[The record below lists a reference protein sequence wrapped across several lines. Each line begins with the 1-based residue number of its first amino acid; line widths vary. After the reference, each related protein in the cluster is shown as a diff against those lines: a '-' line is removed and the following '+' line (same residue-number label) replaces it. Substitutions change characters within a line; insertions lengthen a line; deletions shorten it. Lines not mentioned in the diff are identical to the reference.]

1 MSNPYLPHV
10 AVITDI
16 RDEGPGLKSLDLAFR
31 DESVWQTFLPQPGQF
46 VELSVFGEGEA
57 PFGVATAPCEERK
70 LRLSVQAVGRLTNAL
85 HGMSPGDEVGVRG
98 PFGTGWPLEAATG
111 KNLILIAG
119 GIGLPP
125 IRSALV
131 AAMAEKERYESISL
145 FYGARSKQHIT
156 YAGEIDE
163 WTASSRAQINVTV
176 DVGSDDWAGHVG
188 VITTLLEDVAPSPRN
203 AVSMTCGPPIMIHF
217 VVPTLEKL
225 GFEPGQIV
233 VSLEAKMKCG
243 IGKCGRCNLGAQ
255 YICLDG
261 PVFTYAH
268 LSAKGI
274 RV

>member
-10 AVITDI
+10 ATIQDI
-16 RDEGPGLKSLDLAFR
+16 RDEGPGLKSFDLAFK
-31 DESVWQTFLPQPGQF
+31 DETVWETFSPKPGQF
-46 VELSVFGEGEA
+46 VELSVFGEGES
-57 PFGVATAPCEERK
+57 PLGVATGSCEERK

-98 PFGTGWPLEAATG
+98 PFGNGWPLEEAKG

-131 AAMAEKERYESISL
+131 AAMAEKEQYESILL

-156 YAGEIDE
+156 YADEIEE
-163 WTASSRAQINVTV
+163 WVTGGRAQINLTV
-176 DVGSDDWAGHVG
+176 DVGSDDWTGHVG
-188 VITTLLEDVAPSPRN
+188 VITTLLEDIAPSPKN

-225 GFEPGQIV
+225 GFEREQIV

-243 IGKCGRCNLGAQ
+243 IGKCGRCNLGPE

-261 PVFTYAH
+261 PVFNYAQ

-274 RV
+274 RL

>member
-1 MSNPYLPHV
+1 MNNPYLPHV
-10 AVITDI
+10 AVIADI
-16 RDEGPGLKSLDLAFR
+16 RDEGPGLKSFDLELK
-31 DESVWQTFLPQPGQF
+31 DESAWATLAPQPGQF
-46 VELSVFGEGEA
+46 VELSVFGEGES
-57 PFGVATAPCEERK
+57 PFGVATAPCEGRK
-70 LRLSVQAVGRLTNAL
+70 LRLSVQAVGRLTTAL

-98 PFGTGWPLEAATG
+98 PFGNGWPLSQAQG
-111 KNLILIAG
+111 KNLVLIGG

-131 AAMAEKERYESISL
+131 AAMAEKEQYESISL
-145 FYGARSKQHIT
+145 FYGARSKEHIT
-156 YAGEIDE
+156 YADEIE
-163 WTASSRAQINVTV
+163 AWTAKGEARINVTV
-176 DVGSDDWAGHVG
+176 DVGSDDWEGHVG

-225 GFEPGQIV
+225 GFEPHQII

-243 IGKCGRCNLGAQ
+243 IGKCGRCNLGAE

-261 PVFTYAH
+261 PVFSYEH

-274 RV
+274 RI